1 MSMVMKF
8 QKVELQENE
17 TYPAKI
23 KKLEI
28 DRARE
33 RVRIW
38 VSLRRYNHVSFFKSV
53 PYQLDTTSELF
64 KILDGLGV
72 ISMDRV
78 NVKKLEQMDVV
89 VSMSQG
95 KGLYPRW
102 YVSKISLPMGEEEED
117 EADDLDDDEYDDDY
131 YEDDEYDDDEYYR

>member
-1 MSMVMKF
+1 MSMIMKF
-8 QKVELQENE
+8 QKVELQEDK

-23 KKLEI
+23 TKLEI
-28 DRARE
+28 DRVHE

-64 KILDGLGV
+64 EILNGLCLV
-72 ISMDRV
+72 TKERV
-78 NVKKLEQMDVV
+78 NLKKLEGMEVV

-95 KGLYPRW
+95 KGLYPKW
-102 YVSKISLPMGEEEED
+102 YVKDILLPEQEECES
-117 EADDLDDDEYDDDY
+117 DDSDDGYYDPDEY
-131 YEDDEYDDDEYYR
+131 EYDDDEDYYG

>member
-1 MSMVMKF
+1 MSTVMKF

-23 KKLEI
+23 TKCEI

-95 KGLYPRW
+95 KGLYPKW
-102 YVSKISLPMGEEEED
+102 YVKDIALPEQEECESDDSDDGYYDPD
-117 EADDLDDDEYDDDY
+117 EYEYDDDDEDY
-131 YEDDEYDDDEYYR
+131 YG